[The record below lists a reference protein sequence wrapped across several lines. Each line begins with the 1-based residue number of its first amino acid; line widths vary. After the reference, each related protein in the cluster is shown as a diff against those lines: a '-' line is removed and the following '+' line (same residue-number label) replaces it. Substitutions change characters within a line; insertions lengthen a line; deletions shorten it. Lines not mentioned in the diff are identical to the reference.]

1 MAMFDTLT
9 AQLSRALE
17 NLRGRGRITEDNVAE
32 TLREARVALLEA
44 DVALPVVKTFIESVK
59 AKALGAEV
67 LSSLTPGQAFI
78 GILHAE
84 LVELMGG
91 TSSPWKLHAAPP
103 AVLLLAGLQGAGK
116 TTTAAKLARWLIER
130 ERKRVLLAS
139 TDVRRP
145 AAMLQLE
152 RLAAQ
157 VHAEYFP
164 APGGESPQAIA
175 HAALARARSGVFD
188 VLIVDTAG
196 RLHVDEALMAEVRAI
211 DAGIGAAER
220 LFVVDAMAG
229 QDAVNAARAF
239 GAALDLTGI
248 ILAKADG
255 DARGGAA
262 LSVRQVTGK
271 PIVFIGMGEKTE
283 ALELFDPARMASRI
297 LGMGDVVSLVEQVH
311 ARVDQAEAQRLARK
325 VVKGKGFDMSDL
337 RSQLEQLQNMGG
349 VGALLDKLPGAAA
362 GRAALSAEQGDREL
376 RRQIAIIN
384 SMTPRERRNPAL
396 IDGSRRR
403 RIAAGSGMQVQDVNR
418 LLKQFLE
425 MQRVM
430 KSMKGGRL
438 RGLMGALKGGMPPGF
453 PDAKGAE
460 RAGHPASTAEK
471 LAQDS
476 GVA

>member
-1 MAMFDTLT
+1 MFDHLT
-9 AQLSRALE
+9 SRLSRTVE
-17 NLRGRGRITEDNVAE
+17 SLRGRGRITDANVAE

-44 DVALPVVKTFIESVK
+44 DVALPVVKSFIESVR

-67 LSSLTPGQAFI
+67 LASLTPGQAFI

-91 TSSPWKLHAAPP
+91 SGARWALRTAPP

-157 VHAEYFP
+157 VQAEYFQAGSDQAP
-164 APGGESPQAIA
+164 AAIA
-175 HAALARARSGVFD
+175 QAALARARSGVFD
-188 VLIVDTAG
+188 ALIVDTAG
-196 RLHVDEALMAEVRAI
+196 RLHIDESLMAEVRDI
-211 DAGIGAAER
+211 DAAVGSAER

-239 GAALDLTGI
+239 GAALDLTGV
-248 ILAKADG
+248 ILTKADG

-262 LSVRQVTGK
+262 LSVRAVTGK
-271 PIVFIGMGEKTE
+271 PILFLGVGEKTE
-283 ALELFDPARMASRI
+283 SLEPFDPQRMASRI

-311 ARVDQAEAQRLARK
+311 RQVGTEEAERLARK
-325 VVKGKGFDMSDL
+325 ALQGRSFDMGDL
-337 RSQLEQLQNMGG
+337 RSQLEQLQKMGG
-349 VGALLDKLPGAAA
+349 VGALLDKLPGAALKK
-362 GRAALSAEQGDREL
+362 AAVSATQGDREL
-376 RRQIAIIN
+376 RRQIAIIC
-384 SMTPRERRNPAL
+384 SMTPRERRNPSI

-403 RIAAGSGMQVQDVNR
+403 RIAKGSGVQVQDVNR
-418 LLKQFLE
+418 LLKQFQE

-438 RGLMGALKGGMPPGF
+438 QRLVGALKGGLPPGF
-453 PDAKGAE
+453 PGPGGK
-460 RAGHPASTAEK
+460 
-471 LAQDS
+471 
-476 GVA
+476 

>member
-1 MAMFDTLT
+1 MFDHLT
-9 AQLSRALE
+9 ARLTRTIES
-17 NLRGRGRITEDNVAE
+17 LRGRGRITEENVAA

-44 DVALPVVKTFIESVK
+44 DVALPVVKSFIESVR
-59 AKALGAEV
+59 AKALGSEV
-67 LSSLTPGQAFI
+67 LESLTPGQAFI
-78 GILHAE
+78 GILHRE

-91 TSSPWKLHAAPP
+91 SAVAWWPRAQPP
-103 AVLLLAGLQGAGK
+103 VVLLLAGLQGAGK
-116 TTTAAKLARWLIER
+116 TTTAAKLARLLVER

-152 RLAAQ
+152 RLAGQ
-157 VHAEYFP
+157 VHAEYF
-164 APGGESPQAIA
+164 AASAAGAAAQIA
-175 HAALARARSGVFD
+175 REALARARSGVFD

-196 RLHVDEALMAEVRAI
+196 RLHVDEALMAEMRDI
-211 DAGIGAAER
+211 DAAVGAAER

-229 QDAVNAARAF
+229 QDALNAARAF

-248 ILAKADG
+248 ILTKADG

-271 PIVFIGMGEKTE
+271 PILFIGVGEKTE
-283 ALELFDPARMASRI
+283 ALEPFDPERMASRI

-311 ARVDQAEAQRLARK
+311 RQVDAEEAGRLARK
-325 VVKGKGFDMSDL
+325 AMTGKSFDMADL
-337 RSQLEQLQNMGG
+337 KAQLEQLQKMGG
-349 VGALLDKLPGAAA
+349 LGTLLDKLPGALARQGAA
-362 GRAALSAEQGDREL
+362 SADQGDRQL

-384 SMTPRERRNPAL
+384 SMTPAERRNPAI

-403 RIAAGSGMQVQDVNR
+403 RIAGGSGVQVQDVNR

-430 KSMKGGRL
+430 KSLKGGGLKR
-438 RGLMGALKGGMPPGF
+438 LMGALKGGLPPGF
-453 PDAKGAE
+453 PGG
-460 RAGHPASTAEK
+460 R
-471 LAQDS
+471 
-476 GVA
+476 